1 MRKYNI
7 STVSNRLTF
16 IKRQLGTSMVEFLI
30 VIPML
35 LFTGTGIMQ
44 FGLVYHAK
52 SILNYATFEAA
63 RAGAVNNGQIE
74 VMRKELGYRLAA
86 VYGGDG
92 SLEKGAAA
100 MARSMVAVNDIS
112 VTEIQ
117 IINPAP
123 ASFEQHGVSKD
134 IEDRHG
140 TSRTVNAIPNTHLR
154 FAPDSIKSDGLNIKD
169 ANLLKIEVTYGYQ
182 LRMPYLDMKIP
193 GVPWIMRNL
202 MIHADQDNWMF
213 YVRGLLPIKSTA
225 TVRMQS
231 DAWDFQEQPPVV
243 RAFESAYEWIYE
255 QIEGEPLSGE
265 PNNLVDCTGTE
276 TETATSSPAANEFG
290 LPAQEPLWSPAP
302 TGEENQFCE
311 VPDDPDQTGGDQNS
325 SC

>member
-1 MRKYNI
+1 
-7 STVSNRLTF
+7 
-16 IKRQLGTSMVEFLI
+16 
-30 VIPML
+30 
-35 LFTGTGIMQ
+35 
-44 FGLVYHAK
+44 
-52 SILNYATFEAA
+52 
-63 RAGAVNNGQIE
+63 
-74 VMRKELGYRLAA
+74 MRKELGYRLAA

-92 SLEKGAAA
+92 SLDKGAAA

-112 VTEIQ
+112 VTDIQ
-117 IINPAP
+117 IINPVS
-123 ASFEQHGVSKD
+123 ASFEQHGVSKAV
-134 IEDRHG
+134 EDRHG

-154 FAPDSIKSDGLNIKD
+154 FAPDSIKSDGLNVKD

-202 MIHADQDNWMF
+202 MIHADQENWMF

-276 TETATSSPAANEFG
+276 TNTTTSSTTVNEFG
-290 LPAQEPLWSPAP
+290 LTVQQGNMSPTQ

-311 VPDDPDQTGGDQNS
+311 VPDDPEQPGGDQNS